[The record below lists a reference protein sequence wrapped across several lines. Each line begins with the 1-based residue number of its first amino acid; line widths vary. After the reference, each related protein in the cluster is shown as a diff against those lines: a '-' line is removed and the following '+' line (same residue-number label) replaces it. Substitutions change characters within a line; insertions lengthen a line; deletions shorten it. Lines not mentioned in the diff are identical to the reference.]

1 MNFIIS
7 SAFVF
12 LLVLITYI
20 PYMIF
25 MAIFA
30 VIIWAIVTK
39 KIASKGLKILI
50 IMVALLYGVVII
62 GSFKTEKVDDSYIE
76 MKEMD
81 DNGSLIGL
89 SSEEVIEILGE
100 PEYKYDGKK
109 GLKYYQY
116 YAGKIYKESYW
127 GYSYSTDYYDFYID
141 FDENDKV
148 NNTSMKLIP

>member
-7 SAFVF
+7 SVFVF

-20 PYMIF
+20 PYIIF
-25 MAIFA
+25 TAIFA

-50 IMVALLYGVVII
+50 IMVVLLYGVVII
-62 GSFKTEKVDDSYIE
+62 GGFKTEKVDDLYIE

-89 SSEEVIEILGE
+89 SSEEVIEKLGE
-100 PEYKYDGKK
+100 PEYKFEGKI
-109 GLKYYQY
+109 GSNYYEY

-127 GYSYSTDYYDFYID
+127 GFSYSTDYYQLYID

-148 NNTSMKLIP
+148 KNTSMKLMP

>member
-7 SAFVF
+7 SVFVF

-20 PYMIF
+20 PYIIF

-50 IMVALLYGVVII
+50 IMVVLLYGVVII
-62 GSFKTEKVDDSYIE
+62 GGFKTEKVDDLYIE

-89 SSEEVIEILGE
+89 SSEEVIEKLGE
-100 PEYKYDGKK
+100 PEYKFEGKI
-109 GLKYYQY
+109 GSNYYEY

-127 GYSYSTDYYDFYID
+127 GFSYSTDYYQLYID

-148 NNTSMKLIP
+148 KNTSMKLMP

>member
-7 SAFVF
+7 SIFVF

-20 PYMIF
+20 PYIIF

-50 IMVALLYGVVII
+50 IMVVLLYGVVII
-62 GSFKTEKVDDSYIE
+62 GGFKTEKVDDLYIE

-89 SSEEVIEILGE
+89 SSEEVIEKLGE
-100 PEYKYDGKK
+100 PEYKFEGKI
-109 GLKYYQY
+109 GSNYYEY

-127 GYSYSTDYYDFYID
+127 GFSYSTDYYQLYID

-148 NNTSMKLIP
+148 KNTSMKLMP

>member
-7 SAFVF
+7 SVFVF

-20 PYMIF
+20 PYIIF

-50 IMVALLYGVVII
+50 IMVVLLYGVVII
-62 GSFKTEKVDDSYIE
+62 GGFKTEKVDDLYIE

-89 SSEEVIEILGE
+89 SSEEVIEKLGE
-100 PEYKYDGKK
+100 PEYKFEGKI
-109 GLKYYQY
+109 GSNYYEY

-127 GYSYSTDYYDFYID
+127 GFSYSTDYYQLYID

-148 NNTSMKLIP
+148 KNTSMKLIP

>member
-7 SAFVF
+7 SIFVF

-20 PYMIF
+20 PYIIF
-25 MAIFA
+25 TAIFA

-50 IMVALLYGVVII
+50 IMVVLLYGVVII
-62 GSFKTEKVDDSYIE
+62 GGFKTEKVDDLYIE

-89 SSEEVIEILGE
+89 SSEEVIEKLGE
-100 PEYKYDGKK
+100 PEYKFEGKI
-109 GLKYYQY
+109 GSNYYEY

-127 GYSYSTDYYDFYID
+127 GFSYSTDYYQLYID

-148 NNTSMKLIP
+148 KNTSMKLMP